1 MKIIPVI
8 DLKNKI
14 AVSASQGNRDYYQPI
29 KSNLSASSHVEDI
42 IDGFLSIYPFKTI
55 YIADLNA
62 ITNTGSN
69 QQLIDNIIER
79 YNTIEFWIDSGRKA
93 DDISITSANKY
104 RPILGSE
111 SQTPLSLQKIRS
123 LSNNY
128 ILSLDFFPTTG
139 YSGPSELLN
148 NSSVWPDDII
158 IMNLGGVGTN
168 SGPDIGQLECFCQ
181 QYPEK
186 NFIAAGGIRNKR
198 DLLKLKEIGV
208 NYALVASALHSG
220 VINRET
226 IKKLI
231 SI

>member
-8 DLKNKI
+8 DLKNKF
-14 AVSASQGNRDYYQPI
+14 AVSASQGNRDCYQPI
-29 KSNLSASSHVEDI
+29 KSSLSTSSHIEDI
-42 IDGFLSIYPFKTI
+42 IDGFLSINPFKTI

-69 QQLIDNIIER
+69 QQLIDKTIER
-79 YNTIEFWIDSGRKA
+79 YNTIEFWVDSGKKA
-93 DDISITSANKY
+93 DAISITSENKY

-111 SQTPLSLQKIRS
+111 SQIPISLQKIRS

-139 YSGPSELLN
+139 YSGPPELLN
-148 NSSVWPDDII
+148 NSSIWPDNII
-158 IMNLGGVGTN
+158 IMNLGGVGAN
-168 SGPDIGQLECFCQ
+168 SGPDIGQLEYFCQ
-181 QYPEK
+181 LYPEK
-186 NFIAAGGIRNKR
+186 NFIAAGGVRNER

-208 NYALVASALHSG
+208 NCALVASALHSG